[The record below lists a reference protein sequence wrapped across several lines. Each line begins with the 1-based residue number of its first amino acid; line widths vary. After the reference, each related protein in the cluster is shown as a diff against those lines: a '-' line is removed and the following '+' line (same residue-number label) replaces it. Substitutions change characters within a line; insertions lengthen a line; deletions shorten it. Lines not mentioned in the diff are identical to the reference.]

1 MKVVF
6 LPPKSRSKQVKHHFR
21 DVSLVKLRNLCS
33 GPMQVSLR
41 LSGLKMSQGWEQPQ
55 DSGFKRLFLQT
66 LTEEYSNS
74 MMSMYYYIQ
83 RCSYNLWMARL
94 IAPHY
99 EGIVDTQLYRF
110 FGSWDEGIHYYKR
123 LHANI
128 YIYIRLPD
136 SLLGLLSGYSF
147 SPKLPF
153 NPGSCPE
160 NLLAGRKPRKSGN
173 RLNRSRT

>member
-128 YIYIRLPD
+128 YIYIYTITGFPSRSTFWLLFFTET
-136 SLLGLLSGYSF
+136 SLQSRVMSWESSG
-147 SPKLPF
+147 
-153 NPGSCPE
+153 G
-160 NLLAGRKPRKSGN
+160 
-173 RLNRSRT
+173 